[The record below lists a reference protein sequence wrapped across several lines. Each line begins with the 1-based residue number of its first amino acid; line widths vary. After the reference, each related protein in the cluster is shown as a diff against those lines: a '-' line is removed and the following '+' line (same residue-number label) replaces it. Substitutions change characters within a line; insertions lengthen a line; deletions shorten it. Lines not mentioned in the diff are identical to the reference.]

1 MDAKKELEK
10 LLQKE
15 KITIEQAVQMASISP
30 LKLLKRFNQN
40 NLRYSDV
47 MDILD
52 VLGYELVITDKL

>member
-15 KITIEQAVQMASISP
+15 KITIEQAVQMANISP

-47 MDILD
+47 KDILD
-52 VLGYELVITDKL
+52 ILGYKLVITDKL

>member
-47 MDILD
+47 KDILD
-52 VLGYELVITDKL
+52 VLGYKLVITDKL